1 MSRLLCLLT
10 FLIFFISLSGCMPIG
25 LPAMFVDVPALTYMS
40 YGKNAFDIAAITKS
54 GKTTGDYMFS
64 SMTGLNCSFFG
75 AANLKP
81 DEYRFHQQQEAAAK
95 RAMKSKWRGFCK

>member
-1 MSRLLCLLT
+1 
-10 FLIFFISLSGCMPIG
+10 MPIG

-75 AANLKP
+75 ADNLKP

-95 RAMKSKWRGFCK
+95 RAMNSKWRGFCK

>member
-1 MSRLLCLLT
+1 MLQLLSLLA
-10 FLIFFISLSGCMPIG
+10 FLIFFVSLSGCMPIG
-25 LPAMFVDVPALTYMS
+25 LPAMFVDVPALTNMS

-64 SMTGLNCSFFG
+64 SMTGLNCRFFG

-81 DEYRFHQQQEAAAK
+81 DEYRFHQQQEAAAE
-95 RAMKSKWRGFCK
+95 RVMNSKWRGFCK